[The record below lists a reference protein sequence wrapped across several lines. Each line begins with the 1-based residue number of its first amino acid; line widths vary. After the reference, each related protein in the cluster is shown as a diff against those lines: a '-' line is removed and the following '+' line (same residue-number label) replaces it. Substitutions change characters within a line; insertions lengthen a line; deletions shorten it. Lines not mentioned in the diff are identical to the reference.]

1 MHDSVNSVCVCDDL
15 AAIEIFYVVRS
26 VLQLILMIWQNID
39 LSDLCFA
46 GNVDSFPFQQIS
58 GALYVHFLAK
68 VMPKFSVN
76 FGLTCAR
83 KLDISS
89 A

>member
-1 MHDSVNSVCVCDDL
+1 MIQLIQSMHDDL

-26 VLQLILMIWQNID
+26 VLQLILMIWQKFD

-46 GNVDSFPFQQIS
+46 GNVDSLPFRQIS

-68 VMPKFSVN
+68 VMPKFPVN
-76 FGLTCAR
+76 KGMICAT
-83 KLDISS
+83 
-89 A
+89 

>member
-1 MHDSVNSVCVCDDL
+1 MHVMTHITSAHSAYCH
-15 AAIEIFYVVRS
+15 
-26 VLQLILMIWQNID
+26 LQGNRL

-46 GNVDSFPFQQIS
+46 GNVDSFPFRQIS

-76 FGLTCAR
+76 FGMTCAR